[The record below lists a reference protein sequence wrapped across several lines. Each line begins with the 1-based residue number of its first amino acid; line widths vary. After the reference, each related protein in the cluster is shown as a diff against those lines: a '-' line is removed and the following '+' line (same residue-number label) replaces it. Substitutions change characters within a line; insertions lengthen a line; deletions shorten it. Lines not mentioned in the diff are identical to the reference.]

1 MSKIHFFRHAQASF
15 MADDYDKLSPHGE
28 KQSVELG
35 RYLVER
41 GRHFDKI
48 FVGPLKR
55 QQHTYQIVAD
65 IYAKHKKEI
74 PKPIIIEGLKE
85 HAGTE
90 AMKAAMPELMQNHP
104 KVQAWLEEVKVNPRL
119 KRRNNLLAFQYFM
132 EEWAEGKINPEGVE
146 PWSVFREIVRGGL
159 NTVLENTGKGER
171 VGVFSSGG
179 TISAIAAESLKIED
193 ERRVLAMNFSIRNTS
208 FSTFFYSKNQLNLLS
223 LNEIPHL
230 TDKMI
235 TFV

>member
-15 MADDYDKLSPHGE
+15 MADNYDELSPHGE
-28 KQSVELG
+28 KQSAELG
-35 RYLVER
+35 KYLVAR

-65 IYAKHKKEI
+65 IFAQHNKEI
-74 PKPIIIEGLKE
+74 PKAVVIEGLKE
-85 HAGTE
+85 HSGTE
-90 AMKAAMPELMQNHP
+90 AMYASMPELIKNHSVV
-104 KVQAWLEEVKVNPRL
+104 KELLAEVEVNPKL

-132 EEWAEGKINPEGVE
+132 DEWAEGKISPEGIE
-146 PWSVFREIVRGGL
+146 TWSAFRESVRGGL
-159 NTVLENTGKGER
+159 NIVLENIGKGER

-179 TISAIAAESLKIED
+179 TISAIAAESLKIQD
-193 ERRVLAMNFSIRNTS
+193 EKRVLAMNFSIRNTS

-223 LNEIPHL
+223 LNEVPHL
-230 TDKMI
+230 SDKMI